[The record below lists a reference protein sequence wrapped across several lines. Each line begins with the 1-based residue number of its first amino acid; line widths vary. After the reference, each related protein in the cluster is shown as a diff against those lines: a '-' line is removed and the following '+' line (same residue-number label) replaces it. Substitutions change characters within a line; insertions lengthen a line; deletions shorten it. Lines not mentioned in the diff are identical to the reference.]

1 MTLQD
6 EVWSITLA
14 GIGGVALVFLYVIS
28 QAARQAE
35 PARWRHG
42 RTRSG
47 VGSFWR

>member
-6 EVWSITLA
+6 EVWWITLA

-28 QAARQAE
+28 QAARQADATQVQDG
-35 PARWRHG
+35 P
-42 RTRSG
+42 TRSG